1 MYSVVYLSIRHA
13 VSELRGELGGKRS
26 LFQVAGRHGNPVYTQ
41 TDILSFDWISE
52 DLKTS
57 L

>member
-26 LFQVAGRHGNPVYTQ
+26 LFQGRQ
-41 TDILSFDWISE
+41 AWESSARIRKQIF
-52 DLKTS
+52 
-57 L
+57 